1 MKIQQIGI
9 AVLLTLLSGF
19 VHANQDDELAVKR
32 YRQVAHAYISR
43 AKARTQLPEILREQA
58 KKLSL
63 DEAAVKK
70 FEQQIPDII
79 TKVVN
84 ELATRWASKPDQLRE
99 ELRLAGGG
107 SLYLLES
114 TESWKKALA
123 ASLTKDQVKDWHK
136 NFDARYQEET
146 DRIERQKKVAEAR
159 AKTAELRAIQQ
170 QEAAQV
176 RAIAEANRLV
186 VIAGLLGPDQKAPL
200 MTACRAGI
208 ERARTQAEKSLQKE
222 AAWLASTYKLT
233 EKQSRRLDLAIK
245 GSQKKRFRAELAQM
259 ENLETQDWTDDNEE
273 EFMEQLKQ
281 LFLSVQSAKTE
292 HHGDPLW
299 TKAVRSALGET
310 QFAEYEREVSAR
322 AKFQREAEITS
333 VILTIDK
340 PVRLSIA
347 QREQLRS
354 ALNEYSGPVT
364 QRSGRAPTSYRSL
377 PNAVREFVDNVLTVE
392 QLEAVQKPTNRIPPG
407 RQR

>member
-123 ASLTKDQVKDWHK
+123 ASLTKDQAKDWNK

-146 DRIERQKKVAEAR
+146 DRIERQKRAAEAR
-159 AKTAELRAIQQ
+159 AKAAELRAIQQ

-333 VILTIDK
+333 VILAIDK
-340 PVRLSIA
+340 PARLSIA

-354 ALNEYSGPVT
+354 ALNEYSGPIT
-364 QRSGRAPTSYRSL
+364 QHPGIALASYHRL
-377 PNAVREFVDNVLTVE
+377 PGAVREIVDDVLSAE
-392 QLEAVQKPTNRIPPG
+392 QLEAVRKRTNG
-407 RQR
+407 RPVLPIR